1 MSCVRRFY
9 ENQGFS
15 IEITNVL
22 VNSWRTGTQSRYGT
36 YIREWF
42 GFCTKQQIDPM
53 DPITIK
59 VLEFLHSLKMR
70 NVGYR
75 DIITARSALSTF
87 ITIDTILLEIS
98 QWKKPVSQSE

>member
-1 MSCVRRFY
+1 
-9 ENQGFS
+9 
-15 IEITNVL
+15 
-22 VNSWRTGTQSRYGT
+22 
-36 YIREWF
+36 
-42 GFCTKQQIDPM
+42 M